1 MNGREEISMSHDPKH
16 HHTHGH
22 DHGHDHHH
30 DHDHHH
36 HDHDHGHHHHHHHHD
51 HDHPHDWQ
59 SDRYVA
65 DWIARDARRM
75 AERMPILEALIAAV
89 PFPPDA
95 TIEVLDVGCGAGVV
109 SEAVLD
115 AFPAAHLTLQDFSD
129 HMLARARERFSTH
142 DRAIRYV
149 QCDLL
154 DPAWPQQVGGPF
166 DLVVSGIA
174 IHNLKDLAA
183 MAACYEAVHGLLKP
197 GGCFL
202 DYDHFD
208 KFGGVPLHQHSM
220 KVAGFKVADPVWHK
234 HPTAVMRAVA

>member
-1 MNGREEISMSHDPKH
+1 MSHDPKKPH
-16 HHTHGH
+16 LHGH
-22 DHGHDHHH
+22 SHDHSDGHGHSHDHDHAHDH

-36 HDHDHGHHHHHHHHD
+36 DDDHA
-51 HDHPHDWQ
+51 HDWH

-89 PFPPDA
+89 PFRADA
-95 TIEVLDVGCGAGVV
+95 QIDVLDVGSGSGVV

-115 AFPAAHLTLQDFSD
+115 AFPAARLTLQDFSEP
-129 HMLARARERFSTH
+129 MLARARERFSTH
-142 DRAIRYV
+142 DRAIKYV
-149 QCDLL
+149 QCDLE
-154 DPAWPQQVGGPF
+154 DPAWPQKVGGPF

-220 KVAGFKVADPVWHK
+220 KVAGFKAADPVWHK
-234 HPTAVMRAVA
+234 HPTAVVKAVK

>member
-1 MNGREEISMSHDPKH
+1 MSHDPKKPH
-16 HHTHGH
+16 SH
-22 DHGHDHHH
+22 DHGHSHDHDHAHDHAHDHDH

-36 HDHDHGHHHHHHHHD
+36 HHDDDHA
-51 HDHPHDWQ
+51 HDWH

-89 PFPPDA
+89 PFPADA
-95 TIEVLDVGCGAGVV
+95 TIDVLDVGGGSGVV
-109 SEAVLD
+109 TDAVLD
-115 AFPAAHLTLQDFSD
+115 AFPAARVTLQDFSEQ
-129 HMLARARERFSTH
+129 MLTRARETFSTH

-220 KVAGFKVADPVWHK
+220 KVAGFKAADPVWHK
-234 HPTAVMRAVA
+234 HPTAVVKAVK

>member
-1 MNGREEISMSHDPKH
+1 MSHDPKH
-16 HHTHGH
+16 SHGH
-22 DHGHDHHH
+22 SHSHSHDHSHDHGHSHDHDHHHGHDHHH
-30 DHDHHH
+30 H
-36 HDHDHGHHHHHHHHD
+36 HDDHGH
-51 HDHPHDWQ
+51 DWH

-89 PFPPDA
+89 PLPADA
-95 TIEVLDVGCGAGVV
+95 QIDVLDVGGGSGVV
-109 SEAVLD
+109 SAAVLD
-115 AFPAAHLTLQDFSD
+115 AFPSARLTLQDFSGQ
-129 HMLARARERFSTH
+129 MLARAREKFSAH
-142 DRAIRYV
+142 DRAIKYV
-149 QCDLL
+149 QCDLE
-154 DPAWPQQVGGPF
+154 DPAWPQKVGGPF

-183 MAACYEAVHGLLKP
+183 MAACYEAIHGLLKT

-220 KVAGFKVADPVWHK
+220 KVAGFKAADPVWHK
-234 HPTAVMRAVA
+234 HPTAVIKAVK

>member
-1 MNGREEISMSHDPKH
+1 MSHDPKRG
-16 HHTHGH
+16 HGH
-22 DHGHDHHH
+22 SHDHAHDHGHSHDHDHDQDHDHDHHHGHDHHH
-30 DHDHHH
+30 DHDH
-36 HDHDHGHHHHHHHHD
+36 DHGH
-51 HDHPHDWQ
+51 DWH
-59 SDRYVA
+59 SHRYVD

-89 PFPPDA
+89 PFPSDA
-95 TIEVLDVGCGAGVV
+95 QIDVLDVGGGSGVI

-115 AFPAAHLTLQDFSD
+115 AFPSARLALQDFSE
-129 HMLARARERFSTH
+129 HMLAHAKEKFSTH

-149 QCDLL
+149 QCDLR
-154 DPAWPQQVGGPF
+154 DPAWVQAAGGPF

-208 KFGGVPLHQHSM
+208 RFGGVPLHQHSM
-220 KVAGFKVADPVWHK
+220 KVAGFKAADPVWHK
-234 HPTAVMRAVA
+234 HPTAVVKAVK

>member
-1 MNGREEISMSHDPKH
+1 MSHDPKQG
-16 HHTHGH
+16 HGH
-22 DHGHDHHH
+22 SHDHSHDHSHNHGHNHDHDHAHGHDHHH
-30 DHDHHH
+30 NH
-36 HDHDHGHHHHHHHHD
+36 HDDDHGH
-51 HDHPHDWQ
+51 DWH

-89 PFPPDA
+89 PFRADA
-95 TIEVLDVGCGAGVV
+95 QIDALDVGSGSGVV

-115 AFPAAHLTLQDFSD
+115 AFPAARLTLQDFSE
-129 HMLARARERFSTH
+129 HMLARAREKFSTH
-142 DRAIRYV
+142 DRAIKYA
-149 QCDLL
+149 QCDLE
-154 DPAWPQQVGGPF
+154 DPAWPQKVGGPF

-220 KVAGFKVADPVWHK
+220 KVAGFKAADPVWHK
-234 HPTAVMRAVA
+234 HPTAVVKAVK

>member
-1 MNGREEISMSHDPKH
+1 MSHDPKH
-16 HHTHGH
+16 DHSHDHSHGHSH

-30 DHDHHH
+30 HGD
-36 HDHDHGHHHHHHHHD
+36 GHHHHHHD
-51 HDHPHDWQ
+51 QGHDWH

-75 AERMPILEALIAAV
+75 AERMPILEALIAAA
-89 PFPPDA
+89 PFPADA
-95 TIEVLDVGCGAGVV
+95 AIDVLDVGCGNGVV
-109 SEAVLD
+109 AEAVLD
-115 AFPAAHLTLQDFSD
+115 AFPAARLTLQDFSE
-129 HMLARARERFSTH
+129 HMLARAREKFSSY

-154 DPAWPQQVGGPF
+154 DPAWPQKVGGPF

-174 IHNLKDLAA
+174 IHNLKDLSAIA
-183 MAACYEAVHGLLKP
+183 TCYEAVHGLLKP

-208 KFGGVPLHQHSM
+208 NVGGVPLHQHSM
-220 KVAGFKVADPVWHK
+220 KVAGFKAADPIWHK
-234 HPTAVMRAVA
+234 HPTAVIKAVA